1 MSDNLEKIPFSIEI
15 SRIIE
20 VLASQIY
27 PSPLALLRENTQ
39 NSYDAILLRKHA
51 GQQFNPLIEI
61 TISASQIKV
70 SDNGIGMTKED
81 LRNHYWRAGSSSKNN
96 PEAKSAG
103 VVGTFGIG
111 AMANFGIAEELTVTT
126 ESALSGART
135 RSEAKRSTLS
145 ATENC
150 IPFINEEST
159 GSPGTTVTAFILPEK
174 ALSVEQAI
182 TYISEFVSFLP
193 IRVLVN
199 GQLAS
204 QKDLAAAVS
213 ELPQVWQFTE
223 EKKEIGGGFKADVNI
238 SGAASGEVRI
248 ALSKLYQG
256 DKFLDGR
263 LILRQGV
270 GTLRTFRSGFGLANT
285 SVHSAYQFGG
295 IADFLFLQPTA
306 GREAL
311 TTESIQLL
319 QTIMPR
325 IDELV
330 SRKLAEYPESGNNT
344 NFMTWV
350 IQHAQYQLLTHLKV
364 QLEPGTA
371 TQLSEISIRS
381 KENPYLIYG
390 GNDPST
396 ISHASED
403 RPLIILT
410 RSNPRRQC
418 EHEYLKRFCSIEEI
432 SDNPVVQ
439 KTKSRDQWSMPESAL
454 SYRLSSILASDYFL
468 SSNFSFGKIS
478 HGLPILVT
486 KQSEPVEICLD
497 PDGTTTKLLLTLYK
511 TNFSAFDGMVKDFVR
526 NIVFPRVSD
535 LVPSSTRQGAEAFLK
550 TLQRNREFFEYES
563 ADSDSIYS
571 VWQDYNDGKLTQEEA
586 AAKSSTIAAQSF
598 QVIDSSA
605 AASVRDVVPDIID
618 NEAALQQD
626 ESPGEDTQK
635 FEALPPILR
644 TQTLT
649 HLKLLTIPDDESD
662 LKGFRCFIAISERV
676 REASGDFFLQ
686 PHRTSVVWGGQKVLF
701 IFEHH
706 SGKFGL
712 YYDVQT
718 QELVNEVSGGR
729 SFQTCTIVLKNKI
742 FIPVPPELQA
752 SFLPRGIEKKRLEIR
767 SEILYI
773 E

>member
-1 MSDNLEKIPFSIEI
+1 M
-15 SRIIE
+15 
-20 VLASQIY
+20 
-27 PSPLALLRENTQ
+27 
-39 NSYDAILLRKHA
+39 
-51 GQQFNPLIEI
+51 
-61 TISASQIKV
+61 
-70 SDNGIGMTKED
+70 
-81 LRNHYWRAGSSSKNN
+81 
-96 PEAKSAG
+96 
-103 VVGTFGIG
+103 
-111 AMANFGIAEELTVTT
+111 
-126 ESALSGART
+126 
-135 RSEAKRSTLS
+135 
-145 ATENC
+145 
-150 IPFINEEST
+150 
-159 GSPGTTVTAFILPEK
+159 
-174 ALSVEQAI
+174 
-182 TYISEFVSFLP
+182 
-193 IRVLVN
+193 
-199 GQLAS
+199 
-204 QKDLAAAVS
+204 
-213 ELPQVWQFTE
+213 
-223 EKKEIGGGFKADVNI
+223 
-238 SGAASGEVRI
+238 
-248 ALSKLYQG
+248 
-256 DKFLDGR
+256 
-263 LILRQGV
+263 
-270 GTLRTFRSGFGLANT
+270 
-285 SVHSAYQFGG
+285 
-295 IADFLFLQPTA
+295 
-306 GREAL
+306 
-311 TTESIQLL
+311 
-319 QTIMPR
+319 
-325 IDELV
+325 
-330 SRKLAEYPESGNNT
+330 
-344 NFMTWV
+344 
-350 IQHAQYQLLTHLKV
+350 
-364 QLEPGTA
+364 
-371 TQLSEISIRS
+371 
-381 KENPYLIYG
+381 
-390 GNDPST
+390 
-396 ISHASED
+396 
-403 RPLIILT
+403 
-410 RSNPRRQC
+410 
-418 EHEYLKRFCSIEEI
+418 
-432 SDNPVVQ
+432 
-439 KTKSRDQWSMPESAL
+439 

-662 LKGFRCFIAISERV
+662 LKGFRCFIAISERD

-742 FIPVPPELQA
+742 FIP
-752 SFLPRGIEKKRLEIR
+752 
-767 SEILYI
+767 
-773 E
+773 